1 MNKEKISDFV
11 DVWAETVGLKETRYI
26 NVIKNDILKRCAMYE
41 KEISTISTKDDS
53 CDSYI
58 IKPVNESYS
67 LEDFFLNR
75 LMLGLRKI
83 DFSSALEGNS
93 GEYTAGNK
101 SLSVNVGM
109 LNSRISEKATRH
121 KGLENKNIQIIKK
134 TIEHELGHCF
144 KSAFTNGYKAPL
156 YSDRTQDSIYENL
169 INNLTNYKNGKY
181 ANQIK
186 TVKELNSNEYSEEI
200 KVGVHDSKANYNHDF
215 RVQWI
220 DEMLNEAEALE
231 LTSSNDIHETWPL
244 QNDQGKNSP
253 SGNYVNVYNYISGYS
268 TFTGYGNIFK
278 AILGKEKCFNAE
290 YISSIDIFKEFD
302 KEYADIVKEVWGLD
316 NCLPIQAMYLDFNA
330 LLNKKQFNENI
341 MLKLDE
347 FFVKCY
353 QKKIDKIITQNN
365 GNIDKSFVESVL
377 KDIENFQSRL
387 TTNDDP
393 QKRALLA
400 HNVIFNDITSR
411 IKELSKSNDEIITSY
426 ETKNNQED
434 TSIEIKQDDSQ
445 PNITEENKEILDVKL
460 QQGKHENKMK
470 WIKKFIEM
478 YEKTESELQY
488 QTRFDMEDGNMQR
501 VLEGIELGIFRG
513 NMSADLDGKL
523 YRDVG
528 EEEFTKQY
536 SIKQLAAMAR
546 LLKAADN
553 LTVEGGKNYLEEF
566 TNIPDINYILLE
578 MKKSDATKKM
588 FEIAEQNEKNGT
600 IPKYKKTRAQIDKE
614 YAEAYLKSGNLKLGS
629 VEKEI
634 EGRTELAK
642 NDAII
647 ISQEKD
653 INDVSLIRKQQVS
666 LTRVLARQ
674 QGKVPSKPL
683 YNENKKYWYCLMDE
697 NSIQL
702 PDNPDEGPKKEK
714 KITRSKI
721 QKDTQ
726 DIGMNE
732 INNLMQEIKKNELN
746 RQMKHG
752 RRR

>member
-11 DVWAETVGLKETRYI
+11 DVWAETVGLKEDRYI

-41 KEISTISTKDDS
+41 NEISTISTKDDS

-58 IKPVNESYS
+58 IKPINDSYC

-75 LMLGLRKI
+75 LMLGLREV
-83 DFSSALEGNS
+83 DFSGALEGN
-93 GEYTAGNK
+93 GGDYTAYTKALN
-101 SLSVNVGM
+101 VNVGM

-121 KGLENKNIQIIKK
+121 KGLQNKNIQIIKK

-144 KSAFTNGYKAPL
+144 KSAFTNGYKSPL
-156 YSDRTQDSIYENL
+156 GGNRTQDTIYENL
-169 INNLTNYKNGKY
+169 INNLKNYKNGKY

-186 TVKELNSNEYSEEI
+186 TVKELNSIEYSEAI
-200 KVGVHDSKANYNHDF
+200 KTGVHDSKNNYNHDF

-231 LTSSNDIHETWPL
+231 LTNSNDVHETWPL
-244 QNDQGKNSP
+244 QNDQRKDSP

-278 AILGKEKCFNAE
+278 AILGKKDSFTAE
-290 YISSIDIFKEFD
+290 YISSVDIFKEFD

-316 NCLPIQAMYLDFNA
+316 NCSPIQAMFLDFND

-347 FFVKCY
+347 FFAKCY

-365 GNIDKSFVESVL
+365 GNIDKSFEKSVL

-393 QKRALLA
+393 QKRELLA
-400 HNVIFNDITSR
+400 HNVVFNDIKSR
-411 IKELSKSNDEIITSY
+411 VKELSKSNDEIVTSY
-426 ETKNNQED
+426 ESKNKQEE
-434 TSIEIKQDDSQ
+434 TSIEIKQDDLQ
-445 PNITEENKEILDVKL
+445 PNITEENLNVKL
-460 QQGKHENKMK
+460 PQNKHENKMK

-488 QTRFDMEDGNMQR
+488 ETRSKMENDNMQR

-513 NMSADLDGKL
+513 NMSVDLDGKL
-523 YRDVG
+523 YKDVG
-528 EEEFTKQY
+528 EEEFKKQY

-566 TNIPDINYILLE
+566 SNIPDINYILLE
-578 MKKSDATKKM
+578 MKKSEATKEM
-588 FEIAEQNEKNGT
+588 FEMAEENEKNGT

-614 YAEAYLKSGNLKLGS
+614 YAQDYLKSGNLKLGS

-634 EGRTELAK
+634 EGRKYLAEH
-642 NDAII
+642 DSII
-647 ISQEKD
+647 ISEEQDIKD
-653 INDVSLIRKQQVS
+653 VPVIRKQQVS

-674 QGKVPSKPL
+674 QGKVPSKAL

-702 PDNPDEGPKKEK
+702 PDNPDEGPKK
-714 KITRSKI
+714 KITRTKI
-721 QKDTQ
+721 QNDTQ
-726 DIGMNE
+726 NIGMSE

-746 RQMKHG
+746 REMKHG
-752 RRR
+752 IRR